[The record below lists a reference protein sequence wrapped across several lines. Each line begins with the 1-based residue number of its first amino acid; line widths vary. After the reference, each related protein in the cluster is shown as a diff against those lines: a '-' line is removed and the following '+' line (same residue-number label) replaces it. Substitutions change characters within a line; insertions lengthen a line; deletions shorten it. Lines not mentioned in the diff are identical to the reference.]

1 MAVKARP
8 LGRLDGNTN
17 WAQMRFIVTSGVTI
31 TLGDFVYFASG
42 EITNATVAGA
52 RIIGMATETC
62 TGVAGNTVLCNVIID
77 PLMRYLVDG
86 DQDTTALAVTG
97 VGGNFDLIGATGAQ
111 LIDTSSV
118 STTGSML
125 LLEYNPQIDPVK
137 DDVSCGVYI
146 IAENPLFCGSGAQ

>member
-17 WAQMRFIVTSGVTI
+17 FAQMRFIVTSGVTI
-31 TLGDFVYFASG
+31 TEGDFVYFASG
-42 EITNATVAGA
+42 KITNATVAAA
-52 RIIGMATETC
+52 RILGMATETAV
-62 TGVAGNTVLCNVIID
+62 GNAGGTIKCNVIID
-77 PLMRYLVDG
+77 SLMRYLIDG
-86 DQDTTALAVTG
+86 DQDATALAVTG

-111 LIDTSSV
+111 LVDTSSV

-146 IAENPLFCGSGAQ
+146 IAENPLFCGTGAQ